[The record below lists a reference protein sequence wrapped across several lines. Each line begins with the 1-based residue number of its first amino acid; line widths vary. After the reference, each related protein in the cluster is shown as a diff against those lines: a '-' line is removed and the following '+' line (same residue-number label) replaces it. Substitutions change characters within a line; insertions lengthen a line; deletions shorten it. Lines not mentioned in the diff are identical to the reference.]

1 MGLFFVT
8 DKQNEL
14 ELPLP
19 PSKARER
26 KRRHQHQQQQQLLMS
41 HISGVRKVTHGPSI
55 TGGCSVARFGVKTDM
70 EDLLSK
76 VKRPVV
82 LQPANSLLL
91 LLCIYTTSM
100 WRDIFS

>member
-1 MGLFFVT
+1 MQSPLCTFPHEQYTIEIHFLFGVFLIA

-26 KRRHQHQQQQQLLMS
+26 KRRHQHQHQQQQQLLMS

-82 LQPANSLLL
+82 G
-91 LLCIYTTSM
+91 
-100 WRDIFS
+100 